1 MTTTAT
7 RSPGLPERY
16 YAPAFV
22 VEIGGAALDP
32 ESLGDV
38 LEVKVEMEL
47 KKLTSV
53 DLKLNNYDDTTFDLK
68 WSDTE
73 QFRLGS
79 QIHVKMG
86 YAERTVSMMR
96 GVVTTLTPDFPAD
109 GSPTLLVRGLDALT
123 KLKGSKPPSDKVVYR
138 DKADWQIAQE
148 IGARHGLRVKVDEEG
163 PVHTMMCQENL
174 DDGTFLK
181 TRADAIDFQVFMHTD
196 PRSGEDT
203 LHFVKPRDGR
213 DSEPITTYVLAWGTL
228 RNTDVEPSLVEFKP
242 TMAAAGQVQ
251 TVTVRGWDAQRK
263 KAIKQT
269 ATPENTP
276 GVSVVG
282 DTSGPSAAGTIAGP
296 DGREEVVVRRHVTTD
311 EEALK
316 LAKALLAER
325 AYRFL
330 TAHGKAIG
338 LPDLRPDDNV
348 EIVGVG
354 RRFSGTYHVTK
365 VTHVINEQGYLT
377 EFDASRR

>member
-1 MTTTAT
+1 MTATAT
-7 RSPGLPERY
+7 RTPGLPAHY
-16 YAPAFV
+16 YAPAFE
-22 VEIGGAALDP
+22 VEIGGAKLDP
-32 ESLGDV
+32 ESMGDV
-38 LEVKVEMEL
+38 LEVRVVMEL

-53 DLKLNNYDDTTFDLK
+53 DLRLNNYDDTKFDLK
-68 WSDTE
+68 WSDAD

-79 QIHVKMG
+79 QIHVMMG

-96 GVVTTLTPDFPAD
+96 GVITALTPDFPAD
-109 GSPTLLVRGLDALT
+109 GSPTLLVRGHDALS
-123 KLKGSKPPSDKVVYR
+123 KLKGSKPPPDKVVYR

-148 IGARHGLRVKVDEEG
+148 IGQRHGIRVEVSEEG
-163 PVHTMMCQENL
+163 PVHTMMCQGDL

-181 TRADAIDFQVFMHTD
+181 ARAEDIDFEVFMYTD
-196 PRSGEDT
+196 PESGKDT
-203 LHFVKPRDGR
+203 LNFVKPRDGR
-213 DSEPITTYVLAWGTL
+213 GSEPITTYALAWGTL
-228 RNTDVEPSLVEFKP
+228 RNTDVEPSLLEFKP
-242 TMAAAGQVQ
+242 TMTAADQVQ
-251 TVTVRGWDAQRK
+251 TVTVRGWDPQRK

-276 GVSVVG
+276 GVSVV
-282 DTSGPSAAGTIAGP
+282 DATSGPRVAGTIAGP
-296 DGREEVVVRRHVTTD
+296 QGREEVVVQRHVTSD

-316 LAKALLAER
+316 LAKAMLAER

-330 TAHGKAIG
+330 TAHGRAIG
-338 LPDLRPDDNV
+338 LPDLRPDHNV

-365 VTHVINEQGYLT
+365 VTHTINEQGYLT

>member
-1 MTTTAT
+1 MTATAT

-32 ESLGDV
+32 ESMGDV

-53 DLKLNNYDDTTFDLK
+53 DLKLNNYDDTKFDLK
-68 WSDTE
+68 WSDAS

-86 YAERTVSMMR
+86 YAERTLSMMR
-96 GVVTTLTPDFPAD
+96 GVITTLTPDFPAD

-123 KLKGSKPPSDKVVYR
+123 KLKGSKPPPDKVVYHG
-138 DKADWQIAQE
+138 KADWQIAQE
-148 IGARHGLRVKVDEEG
+148 IGKRHGLRVVVTEEG
-163 PVHTMMCQENL
+163 PVHKMMCQENI

-181 TRADAIDFQVFMHTD
+181 TRADDIDFEVFMHTD
-196 PRSGEDT
+196 PKTGKDT
-203 LHFVKPRDGR
+203 LNFVKPKDGR
-213 DSEPITTYVLAWGTL
+213 GSDPITTYVLAWGTL
-228 RNTDVEPSLVEFKP
+228 RNTDVEPSLIEFKP
-242 TMAAAGQVQ
+242 TLTAADQVQ
-251 TVTVRGWDAQRK
+251 TVTVRGWDPQRK

-276 GVSVVG
+276 GVSVVD
-282 DTSGPSAAGTIAGP
+282 DTSGPKAAGTIAGP
-296 DGREEVVVRRHVTTD
+296 QGREEVVVRKFVTTD

-316 LAKALLAER
+316 LAQALLAER

-348 EIVGVG
+348 EIAGVG

-365 VTHVINEQGYLT
+365 VTHTINEQGYLT